1 MKIIT
6 RKHKHIWQGLI
17 SGIIAFSISL
27 ANPSGVLA
35 VEAGNSVVDALG
47 RRVDIPDTVERIGCM
62 YAFTGHVV
70 AMLGKADKI
79 VAVSN
84 GLKRDILL
92 TSMFPAIQRAVVPK
106 FQGAVNIEELTGAAP
121 DIVFIQAQTGRDSAM
136 ADKMKACGLTW
147 IAVDFNN
154 MAQQRE
160 VIGMIGK
167 VIGATEK
174 ADEYNRYYIRCIEQI
189 QNKIE
194 AEIPARSR
202 LRVYHSTVEPNR
214 TSLKNSLSS
223 DWINAAGVINVTSQ
237 ESTGLLN
244 VNDQAG
250 MEQILLW
257 NPDIILANEPGVADI
272 IRKNP
277 QWSPITA
284 VKNDRVYQLP
294 IGISR
299 WGHPGSLETP
309 LAILW
314 TAKTVYPEK
323 FQHIDMR
330 HQLRHFYKLFFNY
343 DLSDNMITQIL
354 SGKGMRLK
362 KSGKKEKKEKGQEDG
377 YSDMH

>member
-1 MKIIT
+1 MKT
-6 RKHKHIWQGLI
+6 GKHRYHCIWLGLVMSVI
-17 SGIIAFSISL
+17 FYVFPG
-27 ANPSGVLA
+27 NPADVFA

-106 FQGAVNIEELTGAAP
+106 FQGAVNIEELTGVSP

-147 IAVDFNN
+147 IAVDFHN
-154 MAQQRE
+154 MDQQRE
-160 VIGMIGK
+160 VIEMIGK
-167 VIGATEK
+167 VIGAGKK
-174 ADEYNRYYIRCIEQI
+174 ADEYNRYYIRCIEQVK
-189 QNKIE
+189 NRIE
-194 AEIPARSR
+194 VEIPAEKR

-214 TSLKNSLSS
+214 TSLRNSLSS

-237 ESTGLLN
+237 ESAGLLN
-244 VNDQAG
+244 GNDQAG

-323 FQHIDMR
+323 FQHIDM
-330 HQLRHFYKLFFNY
+330 QDELRQFYKNFFNY

>member
-1 MKIIT
+1 MKIIN
-6 RKHKHIWQGLI
+6 RKYKHIWQGLI
-17 SGIIAFSISL
+17 TGIIAFSISL

-35 VEAGNSVVDALG
+35 VETENRVVDSLG
-47 RRVDIPDTVERIGCM
+47 RHVIIPDTVERIGCM

-106 FQGAVNIEELTGAAP
+106 FQGAVNIEELTGAKP
-121 DIVFIQAQTGRDSAM
+121 DIVFIQAETGQDSAM

-147 IAVDFNN
+147 IAVDFHN
-154 MAQQRE
+154 MDQQRE
-160 VIGMIGK
+160 VIEMIGK
-167 VIGATEK
+167 VIGARKK
-174 ADEYNRYYIRCIEQI
+174 ADEYNRYYIRCIEQVK
-189 QNKIE
+189 NRIE
-194 AEIPARSR
+194 AEIPAEKR

-214 TSLKNSLSS
+214 TSLRNSLSS

-237 ESTGLLN
+237 ESAGLLN
-244 VNDQAG
+244 GNDQAG

-323 FQHIDMR
+323 FQHIDM
-330 HQLRHFYKLFFNY
+330 QDELRQFYKNFFNY

>member
-1 MKIIT
+1 MKIT
-6 RKHKHIWQGLI
+6 KRKYKHIWQGLI
-17 SGIIAFSISL
+17 TGMAVFFISL
-27 ANPSGVLA
+27 VNPSGVFA
-35 VEAGNSVVDALG
+35 VESGNMVVDSLG
-47 RRVDIPDTVERIGCM
+47 RHVIIPKTVERIGCM

-92 TSMFPAIQRAVVPK
+92 TDMFPAIQRAVVPK
-106 FQGAVNIEELTGAAP
+106 FQGAINIEELTGAKP
-121 DIVFIQAQTGRDSAM
+121 DIVFIQAQTGQDSSM
-136 ADKMKACGLTW
+136 AEKLNACGLTW
-147 IAVDFNN
+147 IAVDFHN

-160 VIGMIGK
+160 VIAMIGK

-174 ADEYNRYYIRCIEQI
+174 ADEYNRYYTSCIDRVHQVI
-189 QNKIE
+189 
-194 AEIPARSR
+194 AETTLKNR

-223 DWINAAGVINVTSQ
+223 DWINAAGVINVTAQ
-237 ESTGLLN
+237 ESAGLFN
-244 VNDQAG
+244 GNDQAG

-257 NPDIILANEPGVADI
+257 NPDIVLANEPGVADV
-272 IRKNP
+272 IRKSP
-277 QWSPITA
+277 QWSPVEA
-284 VKNDRVYQLP
+284 VKNNRVYQLP

-323 FQHIDMR
+323 FRHIDM
-330 HQLRHFYKLFFNY
+330 QNELRQFYKNFFNY

-354 SGKGMRLK
+354 NGKGMRLK
-362 KSGKKEKKEKGQEDG
+362 KSGKKEKNEKG
-377 YSDMH
+377 